1 MENVEDVIKKLCEYY
16 QVSSITE
23 LASKMR
29 VPQPTISNWKRRNS
43 INSVKKRCRELD
55 IYKIIF
61 KNTPNKNAKD
71 LIDKLMEFYEV
82 DTLAKLGEYIKV
94 SHPTLSRWIKDNSI
108 DFIKKKSREL
118 GIYNY
123 LFDDFE
129 VDLFQNLEDYPY
141 EEKQK
146 ILYQNCK
153 KYNIQ
158 TTSLSNLRLLYLI
171 QELEKYSDEK
181 ELEKTLKD
189 LLLNSNPLFKELD
202 KNSKNKVLEILEK
215 NIKKFEEENK

>member
-1 MENVEDVIKKLCEYY
+1 MENVEDVIKKLSEYY
-16 QVSSITE
+16 KVNGITE
-23 LASKMR
+23 LANKIS
-29 VPQPTISNWKRRNS
+29 VPQSTISNWKRRNS
-43 INSVKKRCRELD
+43 VNSVKKRCRELD

-82 DTLAKLGEYIKV
+82 DTLAKLGEYINV
-94 SHPTLSRWIKDNSI
+94 SQPNISAWITKNSI
-108 DFIKKKSREL
+108 ESIKTKSKEL

-129 VDLFQNLEDYPY
+129 VDLFQSLEDYPY
-141 EEKQK
+141 EEKQR
-146 ILYQNCK
+146 ILYQNCR

-189 LLLNSNPLFKELD
+189 LLLNSNLLFKELD
-202 KNSKNKVLEILEK
+202 KNSKNKV
-215 NIKKFEEENK
+215 EENK